1 MIDLSIIIVNWKSAD
16 YLRACLTSVFQHTEG
31 ICLEVIVVDN
41 ASADG
46 CEAIL
51 EKEFPSVRLIA
62 LTQNVG
68 FSRANN
74 IGYVLS
80 SGENL
85 LFLNP
90 DTEVI
95 GNALSGMTAWL
106 RSHPR
111 VGAVGARLLNSDGTL
126 QESCVQ
132 AFPTILNQM
141 LDSNLLRRRFST
153 WELWGTHALTDP
165 RRQPIEVDAISG
177 ACFMVRRS
185 VFEKVGRFSEGYFMY
200 SEDLELS
207 YKIRQAGYTV
217 VCLTD
222 SEVVHHGGKSSSKQY
237 DSFTDILQRESL
249 AQYFLSTRGRI
260 YSAFYRIAICA
271 CALLRVMIAACLLP
285 LSGQSLDGKSPR
297 AVIHKWRKV
306 LGWSLGFE
314 PAVRL
319 RGESS
324 NV

>member
-1 MIDLSIIIVNWKSAD
+1 MIDLSIIIVNWNSAD
-16 YLRACLTSVFQHTEG
+16 YLSASLSSVFKGTEG
-31 ICLEVIVVDN
+31 IRAEVIVVDN
-41 ASADG
+41 ASHDE

-51 EKEFPSVRLIA
+51 QRDFPSVRLLA
-62 LTQNVG
+62 LSQNVG

-74 IGYVLS
+74 IGYAVS
-80 SGENL
+80 SGETL

-90 DTEVI
+90 DTEVTEL
-95 GNALSGMTAWL
+95 ALPSMLAWL
-106 RSHPR
+106 RSNPT

-132 AFPTILNQM
+132 AFPTVLNQL

-153 WELWGTHALTDP
+153 WEMWGTSALLDP
-165 RRQPIEVDAISG
+165 RRIPIEVDAISG

-207 YKIRQAGYTV
+207 YKIRQAGFTV

-237 DSFTDILQRESL
+237 DSFTDILQRESMARFL
-249 AQYFLSTRGRI
+249 LSTRGRL
-260 YSAFYRIAICA
+260 YSAFYRVAVCA
-271 CALLRVMIAACLLP
+271 SALLRITIAACLLP
-285 LSGQSLDGKSPR
+285 LSRQTIAGRSPR
-297 AVIHKWRKV
+297 AVMHKWRKV
-306 LGWSLGFE
+306 LGWALGLE

-319 RGESS
+319 RREGS
-324 NV
+324 NA